1 MLFDSQ
7 IRMSNN
13 EDRTQNGSNPLVII
27 VLALGVLFSLVYV
40 GSQSSQ
46 GNMMSPTNLFA
57 SLMGK

>member
-1 MLFDSQ
+1 
-7 IRMSNN
+7 MSNN